1 MLFSLVFYKC
11 AGTEYQ
17 NWIENMINDLWS
29 CGDQSDQLLDQKF
42 YVFVSNFTGSAHV
55 CCTRLKIM
63 MLTSI
68 QHTGAV
74 IFFPQRLM
82 VGCFQAFDSIF
93 PLGRRPPTPQ
103 PPNNTPRNSCLP
115 PSSGQPPFY
124 KPHLTHIP
132 LISPTKGQHSKH
144 QLYGGKFALLRQ
156 LMKPNYHC

>member
-1 MLFSLVFYKC
+1 MTYDHAVTNQISS
-11 AGTEYQ
+11 
-17 NWIENMINDLWS
+17 WIR
-29 CGDQSDQLLDQKF
+29 
-42 YVFVSNFTGSAHV
+42 NFTCSSAISQALIMYV
-55 CCTRLKIM
+55 ALGFKIM
-63 MLTSI
+63 TLTSI
-68 QHTGAV
+68 QHTGTL

-124 KPHLTHIP
+124 EPHTTHIP

>member
-1 MLFSLVFYKC
+1 MTYDHAVTNQISS
-11 AGTEYQ
+11 
-17 NWIENMINDLWS
+17 WIR
-29 CGDQSDQLLDQKF
+29 
-42 YVFVSNFTGSAHV
+42 NFTCSSAISQALLMYV
-55 CCTRLKIM
+55 ALGFKIM
-63 MLTSI
+63 TLTSI
-68 QHTGAV
+68 QHAGTL

-124 KPHLTHIP
+124 KPHTTHIP

-156 LMKPNYHC
+156 LMKPNYYC

>member
-1 MLFSLVFYKC
+1 MTYYHAVTNQISS
-11 AGTEYQ
+11 
-17 NWIENMINDLWS
+17 WIRKFT
-29 CGDQSDQLLDQKF
+29 CQSAISQALLM
-42 YVFVSNFTGSAHV
+42 YVALGF
-55 CCTRLKIM
+55 KIM
-63 MLTSI
+63 TLTSI
-68 QHTGAV
+68 QHTGTL

-115 PSSGQPPFY
+115 PSSAQPPFY
-124 KPHLTHIP
+124 KPHTTHIP

>member
-1 MLFSLVFYKC
+1 MTYDHAVTNQISS
-11 AGTEYQ
+11 
-17 NWIENMINDLWS
+17 WIR
-29 CGDQSDQLLDQKF
+29 
-42 YVFVSNFTGSAHV
+42 NFTCSSAISQA
-55 CCTRLKIM
+55 LIM
-63 MLTSI
+63 YVALGFKMMTLTSI
-68 QHTGAV
+68 QHTGTL

-124 KPHLTHIP
+124 KPHPTHIP

-144 QLYGGKFALLRQ
+144 QLYGGKFVLLRQ

>member
-1 MLFSLVFYKC
+1 
-11 AGTEYQ
+11 
-17 NWIENMINDLWS
+17 
-29 CGDQSDQLLDQKF
+29 
-42 YVFVSNFTGSAHV
+42 
-55 CCTRLKIM
+55 M

-93 PLGRRPPTPQ
+93 PLGRTPPTPQ
-103 PPNNTPRNSCLP
+103 PPNNTPRNSCIP

-124 KPHLTHIP
+124 KPHTTHIP
-132 LISPTKGQHSKH
+132 LIGPTKGQHSKH

>member
-42 YVFVSNFTGSAHV
+42 YMFVSNFTGSAHV

-82 VGCFQAFDSIF
+82 VRCFQAFDSIS
-93 PLGRRPPTPQ
+93 PLGRRPPTP
-103 PPNNTPRNSCLP
+103 RNSCP
-115 PSSGQPPFY
+115 PPPPHQRNPHFINHT
-124 KPHLTHIP
+124 KPTFPNRSNKGHKRTRN
-132 LISPTKGQHSKH
+132 ISFTV
-144 QLYGGKFALLRQ
+144 ALLRQ

>member
-1 MLFSLVFYKC
+1 MTYDHAVTNQISS
-11 AGTEYQ
+11 
-17 NWIENMINDLWS
+17 WIR
-29 CGDQSDQLLDQKF
+29 
-42 YVFVSNFTGSAHV
+42 NFTCSSAISQALIMYV
-55 CCTRLKIM
+55 ALGFKIM
-63 MLTSI
+63 TLTSI
-68 QHTGAV
+68 QHTGTL

-115 PSSGQPPFY
+115 PSSAQPPFY
-124 KPHLTHIP
+124 KPHTTHIP

>member
-1 MLFSLVFYKC
+1 MTYDHAVTNQISS
-11 AGTEYQ
+11 
-17 NWIENMINDLWS
+17 WIR
-29 CGDQSDQLLDQKF
+29 
-42 YVFVSNFTGSAHV
+42 NFTCSSAISQALLMYV
-55 CCTRLKIM
+55 ALGFKIM
-63 MLTSI
+63 TLTSI
-68 QHTGAV
+68 QHTGTL

-115 PSSGQPPFY
+115 PSSAQPPFY
-124 KPHLTHIP
+124 KPHTTHIP

>member
-1 MLFSLVFYKC
+1 MTYDHAVTNQISS
-11 AGTEYQ
+11 
-17 NWIENMINDLWS
+17 WIR
-29 CGDQSDQLLDQKF
+29 
-42 YVFVSNFTGSAHV
+42 NFTCSSAISQALLMYV
-55 CCTRLKIM
+55 ALGFKIM
-63 MLTSI
+63 TLTSI
-68 QHTGAV
+68 QHTGTL

-115 PSSGQPPFY
+115 PSSAQPPFY
-124 KPHLTHIP
+124 KPHPTHIP
-132 LISPTKGQHSKH
+132 LIGPTKGQHSKH

>member
-1 MLFSLVFYKC
+1 MTYDHAVTNQISS
-11 AGTEYQ
+11 
-17 NWIENMINDLWS
+17 WIR
-29 CGDQSDQLLDQKF
+29 
-42 YVFVSNFTGSAHV
+42 NFTCSSAISQALLMYV
-55 CCTRLKIM
+55 ALGFKIM
-63 MLTSI
+63 TLTSI
-68 QHTGAV
+68 QHTGTL

-115 PSSGQPPFY
+115 PSSAQPPFY
-124 KPHLTHIP
+124 KPHTTHIP

-144 QLYGGKFALLRQ
+144 QLYGGKFALLHQ